1 MRVADARGIA
11 GTLEHLREGRGFERE
26 PPALVQGVG
35 DSVAELVPARV
46 QRGTRRR
53 TGRADVEVIE
63 APRFIMQAVEVGRL
77 EDGLPWHDR
86 SP

>member
-1 MRVADARGIA
+1 
-11 GTLEHLREGRGFERE
+11 
-26 PPALVQGVG
+26 
-35 DSVAELVPARV
+35 
-46 QRGTRRR
+46 
-53 TGRADVEVIE
+53 VEVSE